1 MNMGIIRN
9 PHTGGEYHI
18 RTFDHGTCH
27 NIYPMPTLEQTL
39 SLACLHSSHLRG
51 SGFWWQRQ
59 HRLHGVPGSHL
70 GQKAPRV
77 LVVDRGPM
85 HHWTFWSGFWVLACS
100 RHEQNMEKTV
110 LLQDVHPGGC
120 LLVCLPSVWQAR
132 HVWTRCW
139 KIVRE
144 IIRRYVYRFIHPSSR
159 PQTIWMEMNR
169 NWFIMILSD
178 IYLILFE

>member
-27 NIYPMPTLEQTL
+27 NIYPVPTLEQTL

-85 HHWTFWSGFWVLACS
+85 HDWTFWSVLRNWSQGMNRINEKNSFAAGCTS
-100 RHEQNMEKTV
+100 RRMFV
-110 LLQDVHPGGC
+110 G
-120 LLVCLPSVWQAR
+120 LPSECLTGTECLDKMLEDRAR
-132 HVWTRCW
+132 DYS
-139 KIVRE
+139 KICLSV
-144 IIRRYVYRFIHPSSR
+144 HSSV
-159 PQTIWMEMNR
+159 IKASNNLNGNE
-169 NWFIMILSD
+169 
-178 IYLILFE
+178 

>member
-27 NIYPMPTLEQTL
+27 NIYPMPTREQTL

-77 LVVDRGPM
+77 LVVDPLTVVQCMTGS
-85 HHWTFWSGFWVLACS
+85 FWSVLRNWSQGMNRIWKNGFAAGCTS
-100 RHEQNMEKTV
+100 RRMFV
-110 LLQDVHPGGC
+110 G
-120 LLVCLPSVWQAR
+120 LPSECLTGTECLDKMLEDRAR
-132 HVWTRCW
+132 DYSKTCLSVH
-139 KIVRE
+139 
-144 IIRRYVYRFIHPSSR
+144 SSV
-159 PQTIWMEMNR
+159 IKASNNLNGNE
-169 NWFIMILSD
+169 
-178 IYLILFE
+178 